1 MSTPSHQQGPV
12 VPSITESPIA
22 LEAQAR
28 IPSHPGVRERSKGRS
43 NQLRLEGADKA
54 LPGASRSSLNLASY
68 PQSPWRSRI
77 SCDYACQGSPSPRP
91 SDADS
96 CRGSVGGPRLDH
108 LLQHVDI
115 HLDTYGVEELREGFF
130 DATFLPP
137 AQEQEEDLVHE
148 AVRSLPRSFR
158 RHDPLSFYYFLPK
171 QWHQLCSLARRVTRT
186 RAGIKLLKSFL
197 GIFIAYVICV
207 IPESRNWLGRYNYIL
222 VVSTILN
229 HPGRSI
235 GSQIDGIVLTILG
248 TVAGLGWG
256 SVALWVSTSTASA
269 QAGYGGIL
277 AAFLIVFTAVLSWE
291 RCVYIRIY
299 QAVIPAGIA
308 ICYTCLANTSESVSW
323 KKLLNYGIPWAIG
336 QAIGLIVSLVVFPSA
351 GARPL
356 A

>member
-1 MSTPSHQQGPV
+1 VS
-12 VPSITESPIA
+12 
-22 LEAQAR
+22 QAGTR
-28 IPSHPGVRERSKGRS
+28 
-43 NQLRLEGADKA
+43 
-54 LPGASRSSLNLASY
+54 
-68 PQSPWRSRI
+68 
-77 SCDYACQGSPSPRP
+77 SPRP
-91 SDADS
+91 SRADS
-96 CRGSVGGPRLDH
+96 RPHSVGGPRLDH
-108 LLQHVDI
+108 LLEHVDI
-115 HLDTYGVEELREGFF
+115 DRDNYGVEELRDGFF

-137 AQEQEEDLVHE
+137 AHEEEEELVQE
-148 AVRSLPRSFR
+148 AVRSLPRSFT

-171 QWHQLCSLARRVTRT
+171 QFHQLFSLLRRVSRT

-197 GIFIAYVICV
+197 GIFIAYIICV
-207 IPESRNWLGRYNYIL
+207 IPESRSWLGRYNYIL

-235 GSQIDGIVLTILG
+235 GSQIDGTILTILG
-248 TVAGLGWG
+248 TVAGLAWG
-256 SVALWVSTSTASA
+256 SLALWVSTATVTA
-269 QAGYGGIL
+269 QAGYGGVL
-277 AAFLIVFTAVLSWE
+277 ATFLIVFTAVLSWG

-323 KKLLNYGIPWAIG
+323 RKLLNYGMPWVLG